1 MWFRNVLHASCFDI
15 MWPSSVISNQKI
27 FQRMNN
33 SNSNFKQCNE
43 IVFITVKIVFTKE
56 KFNVSDISTVKMC

>member
-1 MWFRNVLHASCFDI
+1 
-15 MWPSSVISNQKI
+15 
-27 FQRMNN
+27 MNN